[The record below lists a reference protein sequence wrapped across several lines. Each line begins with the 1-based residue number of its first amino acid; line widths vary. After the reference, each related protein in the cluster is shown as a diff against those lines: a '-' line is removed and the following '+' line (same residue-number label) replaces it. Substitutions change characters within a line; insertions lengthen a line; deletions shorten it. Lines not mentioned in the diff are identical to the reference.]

1 MDSTSTINVN
11 TSKGDKVLKIC
22 NKEGC
27 DTKEFCLNSI
37 YCLDHYPEPGET
49 DCILCL
55 DTTKKLDGCKHYIH
69 RDCIIKGGM
78 DHCPC
83 CMKTINLTEKERE
96 RLPARVDD
104 EMTNTEVM
112 DVVRNLD
119 IPPAVMNGTSGYT
132 EILSFIL
139 MANGFIPEWNEDDE
153 DDEDEEDGYD
163 DVEGKRDED
172 ENVDI
177 WRSNI
182 NIRGDGDENVNLE
195 LISLGDIKERIELLS
210 RRMNVIMNMIHRTNV
225 QPPLPQDNTPSSV
238 PPPAPPLPQDN
249 TPSSVPPPA
258 PPLPQDNTPS
268 SVPPPAPPLPHR
280 QFLINLYDE
289 TKIDRDI
296 LLHRYRERIFERNI
310 QSVEEELERN
320 IQEEKK
326 GNQTQIQQIID
337 NKAAD
342 IMEILRERIVDN
354 PGHLDVFITEAI
366 DRHRLVVH
374 MSHIGR
380 AGLIERYISSNV
392 IRMIEEE
399 FGGFMEH

>member
-1 MDSTSTINVN
+1 M
-11 TSKGDKVLKIC
+11 
-22 NKEGC
+22 
-27 DTKEFCLNSI
+27 
-37 YCLDHYPEPGET
+37 
-49 DCILCL
+49 
-55 DTTKKLDGCKHYIH
+55 
-69 RDCIIKGGM
+69 
-78 DHCPC
+78 
-83 CMKTINLTEKERE
+83 
-96 RLPARVDD
+96 
-104 EMTNTEVM
+104 
-112 DVVRNLD
+112 
-119 IPPAVMNGTSGYT
+119 
-132 EILSFIL
+132 
-139 MANGFIPEWNEDDE
+139 
-153 DDEDEEDGYD
+153 
-163 DVEGKRDED
+163 
-172 ENVDI
+172 
-177 WRSNI
+177 
-182 NIRGDGDENVNLE
+182 
-195 LISLGDIKERIELLS
+195 
-210 RRMNVIMNMIHRTNV
+210 
-225 QPPLPQDNTPSSV
+225 
-238 PPPAPPLPQDN
+238 
-249 TPSSVPPPA
+249 
-258 PPLPQDNTPS
+258 
-268 SVPPPAPPLPHR
+268 
-280 QFLINLYDE
+280 INLYDE